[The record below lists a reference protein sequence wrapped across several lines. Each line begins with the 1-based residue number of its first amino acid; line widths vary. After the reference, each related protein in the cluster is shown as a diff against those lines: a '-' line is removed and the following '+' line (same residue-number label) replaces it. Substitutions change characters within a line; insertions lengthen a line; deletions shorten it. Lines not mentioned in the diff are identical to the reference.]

1 MHQDHGNALQS
12 AGGGEDDSRRRRGIS
27 SKSKVQ
33 NATRSPYA
41 EQLPVSRRK
50 LGSMDTR

>member
-27 SKSKVQ
+27 SKVQ